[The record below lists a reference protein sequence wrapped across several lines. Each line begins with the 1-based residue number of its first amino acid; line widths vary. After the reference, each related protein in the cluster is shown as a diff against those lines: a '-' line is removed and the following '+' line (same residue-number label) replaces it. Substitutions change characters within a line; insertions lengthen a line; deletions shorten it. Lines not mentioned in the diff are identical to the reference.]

1 MKQPLAQET
10 NKIDFFETSEEE
22 ILNNTKIKTCLVETN
37 IDIYNDMA
45 RVMANKIKEGNE
57 KEILTSFILPVGP
70 TPSFP
75 ATFLREHKNSN
86 ITVSKNVLR
95 GYIDF

>member
-45 RVMANKIKEGNE
+45 RVI
-57 KEILTSFILPVGP
+57 
-70 TPSFP
+70 
-75 ATFLREHKNSN
+75 LREHKNSN